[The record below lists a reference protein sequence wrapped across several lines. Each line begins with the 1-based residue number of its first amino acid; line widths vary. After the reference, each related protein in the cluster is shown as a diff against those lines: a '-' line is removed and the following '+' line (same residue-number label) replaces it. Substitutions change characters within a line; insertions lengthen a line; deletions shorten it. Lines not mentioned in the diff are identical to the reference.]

1 MPECL
6 DPCAPGPA
14 LQIGWHSIL
23 LFLCPGFF
31 LVISFISGP
40 LSSAHEAQSMA
51 GTLLIPEGVSS
62 EAKNGFPSGIT
73 LAPLGTPSSCLNPN
87 CLLFAI
93 WLTLPS
99 VVAVSQENI

>member
-31 LVISFISGP
+31 LVISFSC
-40 LSSAHEAQSMA
+40 SAHEAQSMA

-73 LAPLGTPSSCLNPN
+73 LAQLGTPSSCLNPN